1 MDPRIA
7 RETMTDER
15 RVQAKLTAIS
25 ILKAYGK
32 GRAVRRGKE
41 IATGT
46 RNLSNGNKLFYDRV
60 SELVKEG
67 VEDGTVDGEKVVW
80 R

>member
-15 RVQAKLTAIS
+15 RRQAKLTAKS
-25 ILKAYGK
+25 ILKAYGRDK
-32 GRAVRRGKE
+32 AVRRANE

-67 VEDGTVDGEKVVW
+67 VEHGTVDGEKVAW